1 MDKIKKIP
9 ACGDIFMIPLYL
21 PSYQKWRDPLFD
33 EFIDYKRYRFHRGD
47 PFAFG
52 RIIEPYAKNL
62 YIMEIFRYTGSIPD
76 SPECI
81 IQSGLLLKPLIA
93 GGMFHRGRWRVVFEH
108 PAYDKWKDSDY
119 DTISFL
125 YGTSVFKV
133 GKDITI
139 TPQQHN

>member
-33 EFIDYKRYRFHRGD
+33 EFIDYKRYRFHPDD

-62 YIMEIFRYTGSIPD
+62 YIMKFSVIRAAFRTARNVSFN
-76 SPECI
+76 
-81 IQSGLLLKPLIA
+81 Q
-93 GGMFHRGRWRVVFEH
+93 GGF
-108 PAYDKWKDSDY
+108 
-119 DTISFL
+119 
-125 YGTSVFKV
+125 
-133 GKDITI
+133 
-139 TPQQHN
+139 